1 MIYLNTYEQ
10 LLQDADDA
18 HVTVH
23 EAIDLNGDTA
33 SSKRLD
39 GLYIDN
45 HIALDSQLKTTAE
58 KTAILAEEIGHH
70 FTSVGDITDL
80 KDAADSRNWTPVC
93 GDITAS
99 SDFAELSVL
108 SSITARIAMRWP
120 NIWMCLKI
128 TWKKPCPVI
137 EVSTVSIRL
146 LTTIRFTLFRIYRL

>member
-45 HIALDSQLKTTAE
+45 HIA
-58 KTAILAEEIGHH
+58 IG
-70 FTSVGDITDL
+70 FTVEDH
-80 KDAADSRNWTPVC
+80 R
-93 GDITAS
+93 
-99 SDFAELSVL
+99 
-108 SSITARIAMRWP
+108 
-120 NIWMCLKI
+120 
-128 TWKKPCPVI
+128 
-137 EVSTVSIRL
+137 
-146 LTTIRFTLFRIYRL
+146 

>member
-23 EAIDLNGDTA
+23 EAIDLNGDTV

-70 FTSVGDITDL
+70 FTSVGDVTDL
-80 KDAADSRNWTPVC
+80 KDAGCRQQ
-93 GDITAS
+93 TAGTGRP
-99 SDFAELSVL
+99 SVG
-108 SSITARIAMRWP
+108 I
-120 NIWMCLKI
+120 
-128 TWKKPCPVI
+128 
-137 EVSTVSIRL
+137 
-146 LTTIRFTLFRIYRL
+146 

>member
-45 HIALDSQLKTTAE
+45 HIALISNSFSCVNLS
-58 KTAILAEEIGHH
+58 IL
-70 FTSVGDITDL
+70 
-80 KDAADSRNWTPVC
+80 
-93 GDITAS
+93 
-99 SDFAELSVL
+99 
-108 SSITARIAMRWP
+108 
-120 NIWMCLKI
+120 
-128 TWKKPCPVI
+128 
-137 EVSTVSIRL
+137 TV
-146 LTTIRFTLFRIYRL
+146 TIQNH

>member
-45 HIALDSQLKTTAE
+45 HIALVSQLKTTAE
-58 KTAILAEEIGHH
+58 KTAILYQRRRHH
-70 FTSVGDITDL
+70 
-80 KDAADSRNWTPVC
+80 
-93 GDITAS
+93 
-99 SDFAELSVL
+99 
-108 SSITARIAMRWP
+108 
-120 NIWMCLKI
+120 
-128 TWKKPCPVI
+128 
-137 EVSTVSIRL
+137 
-146 LTTIRFTLFRIYRL
+146 